1 MLKRMD
7 GMILRPRYD
16 HMEPSLRLRG
26 IMIGRHFHANI
37 KVQTAM
43 CKDNNNSKSRA
54 ATYVQFDIYK
64 NDISRL
70 YSVYKIFDF

>member
-1 MLKRMD
+1 
-7 GMILRPRYD
+7 MI
-16 HMEPSLRLRG
+16 S
-26 IMIGRHFHANI
+26 RHFQANM

-54 ATYVQFDIYK
+54 ATYVKFDIYIYVY

-70 YSVYKIFDF
+70 YLVYKIYSIFHISVKFQDIKFHQS